1 MVKEGRKLYA
11 KQNFKSL
18 QEKTNTEKQKTAGQI
33 KRSKKQLMKAQA
45 IKKKLELVKSMKSKN

>member
-18 QEKTNTEKQKTAGQI
+18 QEKTNTEKQRTGGQI

-45 IKKKLELVKSMKSKN
+45 INKKLE